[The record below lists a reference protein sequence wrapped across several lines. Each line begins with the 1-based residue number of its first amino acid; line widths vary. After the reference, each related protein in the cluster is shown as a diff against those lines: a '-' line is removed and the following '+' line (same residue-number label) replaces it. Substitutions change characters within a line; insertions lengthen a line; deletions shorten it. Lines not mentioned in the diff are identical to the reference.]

1 MVRLSFSI
9 ILLGA
14 LALTACNS
22 SSAPKPEAA
31 AKPLAI
37 EDYKK
42 LGSIHAHHTPEQHAA
57 FLKRVGQLQ
66 EDEGAEVSGGG
77 GGGGGH
83 HH

>member
-1 MVRLSFSI
+1 MKPSFHLI
-9 ILLGA
+9 ALGMS

-22 SSAPKPEAA
+22 TRPTID
-31 AKPLAI
+31 LN
-37 EDYKK
+37 DD
-42 LGSIHAHHTPEQHAA
+42 IHKHHTPAQHAA

-66 EDEGAEVSGGG
+66 TDDEAGDPSGISGG